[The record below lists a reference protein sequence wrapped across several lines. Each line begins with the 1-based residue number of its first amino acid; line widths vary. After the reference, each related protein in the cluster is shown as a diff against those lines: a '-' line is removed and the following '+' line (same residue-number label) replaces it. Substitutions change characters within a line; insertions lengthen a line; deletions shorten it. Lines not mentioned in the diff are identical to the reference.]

1 MIKRKI
7 PAFDLHKICN
17 SGQCFRMKPL
27 GENRYGLTAFGEYL
41 EMEQEGEVISFSCTG
56 EEFSRRWEDYFDL
69 YTDYEKMV
77 HAVNVLLIYRMHH
90 FLIIR
95 IQIKIVFPPP

>member
-17 SGQCFRMKPL
+17 SGQCFRMKSL

-56 EEFSRRWEDYFDL
+56 EEFSS
-69 YTDYEKMV
+69 
-77 HAVNVLLIYRMHH
+77 HICCHIY
-90 FLIIR
+90 
-95 IQIKIVFPPP
+95 FPPSSFPATQMTTLAVALPMSFKIFSPVCMIKSSCF